1 MTTRNLKFLGH
12 STHADLTVKLGTQIV
27 FNGSAANGPVLF
39 EVSEFPMEFAGTVP
53 MTIAVNTGTVT
64 LKETLINYQRIL
76 NPIYN
81 DQQRFKSAKTWA
93 EQVSIISELADPA
106 FSQDQI
112 EFLQSE
118 NLYNTLFGHANFYNQ
133 EQLLYQHGCNLTMI
147 DRDSWAPVCVGESR
161 SNIVI
166 DGYPQLPQ
174 RGPDENGTWECTIT
188 SGSVLSCDL
197 KIDRPKSPAE
207 FLGKYQ
213 LPRILVEM
221 LPRNRLKHNSKI
233 KILDLGVGDGQI
245 GYELHQQGI
254 SSELHGLDVTNK
266 RRTPIFDLY
275 DCFIIA
281 DITQPI
287 PVADEIYDVAICSN
301 LLGLTGQYSRDN
313 IWKCYGI
320 VEDDEYQDYPIEVTA
335 NCLEEILRILRP
347 DAIFVFSVTRVGWRE
362 FDLELTRLKNA
373 GRIQILEQSWEYHRD
388 GYYMFPPIHMCVVI
402 EKIK

>member
-1 MTTRNLKFLGH
+1 MATRNLKFLGH

-39 EVSEFPMEFAGTVP
+39 EVSEFPMDFAGTVP
-53 MTIAVNTGTVT
+53 MTIAVNNGTVT

-93 EQVSIISELADPA
+93 EQVSMISELADPA

-118 NLYNTLFGHANFYNQ
+118 NLYNSFFGHANFYNQ
-133 EQLLYQHGCNLTMI
+133 EQLLYQHRCNLTVI
-147 DRDSWAPVCVGESR
+147 DRDSWSPVCVGESR
-161 SNIVI
+161 SNVVI
-166 DGYPQLPQ
+166 DGRPQLPQ
-174 RGPDENGTWECTIT
+174 RGPDENGTWEWTIT

-197 KIDRPKSPAE
+197 KIDQPSSPTE
-207 FLGKYQ
+207 FLGEYQ

-221 LPRNRLKHNSKI
+221 LPKDRLKRNSII

-245 GYELHQQGI
+245 GYELRQQGI
-254 SSELHGLDVTNK
+254 SSELHGLDVTRK
-266 RRTPIFDLY
+266 EKALISDLY

-281 DITQPI
+281 DITQSI
-287 PVADEIYDVAICSN
+287 PAADEIYDIAICSN
-301 LLGLTGQYSRDN
+301 LLGLAGQYGRDN
-313 IWKCYGI
+313 IWKPYGI
-320 VEDDEYQDYPIEVTA
+320 DDDEYQDYPIEVTA
-335 NCLEEILRILRP
+335 NCLEEILRTLCP
-347 DAIFVFSVTRVGWRE
+347 GAIFVFSVTRVSWCE
-362 FDLELTRLKNA
+362 FDSELTRLKNT
-373 GRIQILEQSWEYHRD
+373 GRIHILKQNWEYHRN
-388 GYYMFPPIHMCVVI
+388 GYYMFPPRHMCVVI